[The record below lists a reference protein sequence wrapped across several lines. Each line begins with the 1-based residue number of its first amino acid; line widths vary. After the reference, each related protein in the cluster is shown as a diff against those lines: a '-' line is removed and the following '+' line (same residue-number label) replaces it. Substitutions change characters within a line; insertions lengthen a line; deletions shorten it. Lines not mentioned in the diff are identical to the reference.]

1 MKIDLDELHSY
12 RDALTVVQYCKENH
26 IEIQKCF
33 EFYHQVDY
41 DGKNEIFDIP
51 DEHIT
56 WMRLKGIL

>member
-1 MKIDLDELHSY
+1 MKIDLDELLW
-12 RDALTVVQYCKENH
+12 RDAQKIVQYCKENH

>member
-1 MKIDLDELHSY
+1 MKIDLDELYSFN
-12 RDALTVVQYCKENH
+12 DALNIVQYCKENN

-41 DGKNEIFDIP
+41 DGKDSIFDIP